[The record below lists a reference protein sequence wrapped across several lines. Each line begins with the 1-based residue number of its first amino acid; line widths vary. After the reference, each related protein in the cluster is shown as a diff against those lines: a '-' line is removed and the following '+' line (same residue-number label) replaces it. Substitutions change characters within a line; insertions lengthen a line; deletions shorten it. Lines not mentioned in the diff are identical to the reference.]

1 MNFKIY
7 IFAVISLTLIAQIFF
22 GAAVLAQESQ
32 NDSLAERVELINAS
46 QELSRSQNEESNSS
60 IGLFVTNYHSG
71 DKEFNL
77 GAKYESILFK
87 NMKESALRIDYV
99 VEAIYLEGEE
109 DNLEGFLS
117 LKASLKNKLFTPY
130 VGAGAAFLANAD
142 YQAFVG
148 LNLTDNF
155 FVETKFINDEEKSDS
170 GDFYSAVGFKI
181 NF

>member
-1 MNFKIY
+1 MNLKIY
-7 IFAVISLTLIAQIFF
+7 VFIVISLTLIVQMFF

-32 NDSLAERVELINAS
+32 NDSLSERVSLINAS
-46 QELSRSQNEESNSS
+46 RELKSSQNQAANSS
-60 IGLFVTNYHSG
+60 ISLFVTNYHSG

-87 NMKESALRIDYV
+87 NRRESAIRIDYV

-109 DNLEGFLS
+109 DNLAGFLS
-117 LKASLKNKLFTPY
+117 LKASLKDKLFSPY

-142 YQAFVG
+142 YQAFLG

-155 FVETKFINDEEKSDS
+155 FVETKFINDEEKTDS